1 MADNKIIIEILTDD
15 KGSAKKASLKQQD
28 LQKQVKKTGDQYKE
42 TGKQAGNYN
51 KKEKA
56 LYQGNLSTAKGFSK
70 MKETM
75 GSGSSGLVGAY
86 ATLAANVFAATAAF
100 NALRGAAQVKTLVEG
115 FTFLGNAAGQT
126 SIQIAQGLREI
137 TGNAVS
143 LEVALRSSAIALT
156 SGFNTDQI
164 AGLAEVAKNAS
175 IALGR
180 NMADSIDRLFRG
192 VAKLEPEIL
201 DELGIMVRLDTA
213 VNKYAAQLKK
223 SATELTDFER
233 RQAFLNETLTQGALK
248 YGDLSGRID
257 PNPYDQLAGAFAD
270 LTEKGLNLINNVLT
284 PFLSLLSSNSG
295 ALVGGIILFGS
306 TILTTMI
313 PALGQ
318 FAQKQAAVAVTAK
331 QMADEQARAGK
342 IQAQNA
348 KIDFVRGKG
357 SAALTTKG
365 DEFARVK
372 DLKKD
377 LKSGKADALS
387 FDKAL
392 KQVQN
397 TRKRSQTIAKQNG
410 TAQSSAHIKRMAELE
425 ALEAQIVNIQM
436 LENQR
441 GAGAGASA
449 LATGQASGQE
459 KVGQSMVMIGGSGAL
474 EGFKEARKGFGEF
487 RADQKAGMKE
497 FKKSSG
503 FWKGFGKTVSAS
515 FGTASVGARLFGAAL
530 MNAIPIIGQVLFFG
544 GLLISF
550 LASFKGKATAAEKAQ
565 EKLTETVEKAKEKFE
580 QLAETNE
587 LLDETLDKLDESIRA
602 VAISATAMKNEI
614 NVTAGVVGEARQNFE
629 NLTEAIDNQKISR
642 FDEIMRKVG
651 GGIKFVANGIGNFL
665 IKALDLLF
673 PKLMKLARLLDKVG
687 LIEGIKN
694 FSANLAEG
702 TKNFFADNIA
712 EERANK
718 FAQAIDSAST
728 EITKL
733 KGENILLEKA
743 LGDFDPA
750 ALYIKYRDA
759 VDQGGK
765 SLHTFEQA
773 TDMVNAAFREQTK
786 DIEGASLTLNTIST
800 DIQEVGKVWNKNI
813 DGILNRNA
821 FDKIAK
827 TVEGLGEKLV
837 ELDNTGLLTDQQ
849 IMDQLSLASAK
860 AGVKLEQFGVSV
872 DTVREALKNNVSPV
886 KLLEDSMNKLADGTR
901 TAKQDQKDLAEEG
914 KKLKEDFANTKALDE
929 YTAKLNNFARTGKM
943 EVGVVDNFKLQVNAA
958 KNALEFAKQE
968 ADLKKRQI
976 DQEYALQ
983 LFKVQTFKATFAEG
997 SKEFEALGN
1006 IEKQINDFK
1015 TKQKARIDDGVK
1027 TKENQ
1032 AQMDTLSL
1040 ISGAGKTGTLGERA
1054 TVTGNALDLTDEKV
1068 KTTAAKLEAIG
1079 NATQPMIDSLK
1090 ALGPEGEAV
1099 AMAFSG
1105 IMTIADAFAMAG
1117 TEGLSTADKI
1127 EAVGSVISAM
1137 SGILAANSKAQ
1148 IAEIDNQIEA
1158 EKRRDGKSKESL
1170 AKIQGF
1176 EKKKDAMARK
1186 AFEQNKKMQIASA
1199 IASTAAGVVGAL
1211 GDPTVPPTFARLALA
1226 TLIGGL
1232 GLAQVAIIRK
1242 QQYQGGVSSSTSIP
1256 SSIEVGKRNNKVDV
1270 SKGASIGEMAYL
1282 RGNRGVG
1289 SNANN
1294 FTPMGG
1300 AAGMRR
1306 GYAAGGEG
1314 IMVGERG
1321 PEIVKPSVPVDVIPN
1336 NNIGGGSSN
1345 INFTINAVDAAGVQD
1360 VLMAQRGNIIG
1371 MIREAAHEHGEEFME
1386 PVNIEAY

>member
-126 SIQIAQGLREI
+126 SMQIAQGLREI

-365 DEFARVK
+365 DDFARVK

-474 EGFKEARKGFGEF
+474 DGFKEARKGFADF
-487 RADQKAGMKE
+487 RKDQSNGMKE
-497 FKKSSG
+497 FKKTSS
-503 FWKGFGKTVSAS
+503 FFKGLGKTISAT
-515 FGTASVGARLFGAAL
+515 FATASVGARLFGAAL
-530 MNAIPIIGQVLFFG
+530 MNAIPIIGQILFFG

-550 LASFKGKATAAEKAQ
+550 LSSFKGKATAAEKAQ

-587 LLDETLDKLDESIRA
+587 LLDVTLDKLDESIRA

-629 NLTEAIDNQKISR
+629 NLTEAIDNEKISR
-642 FDEIMRKVG
+642 FTQIMRSVG
-651 GGIKFVANGIGNFL
+651 NVIKSVASSIGNFL
-665 IKALDLLF
+665 VKALNIVF
-673 PKLMKLARLLDKVG
+673 PKITKLMQILENIGFIDGVK
-687 LIEGIKN
+687 EGID
-694 FSANLAEG
+694 SIGDA

-718 FAQAIDSAST
+718 FEKAITDAA
-728 EITKL
+728 EKVNEL
-733 KGENILLEKA
+733 KGQNVLLNKA

-759 VDQGGK
+759 VDEGGK

-827 TVEGLGEKLV
+827 TVEGLGKKLV
-837 ELDNTGLLTDQQ
+837 ELDNSGLLTDQQ
-849 IMDQLSLASAK
+849 IMDQLTLSSEK

-872 DTVREALKNNVSPV
+872 DTVREALKNNESPV
-886 KLLEDSMNKLADGTR
+886 GLLQKNLVKLADDTR
-901 TAKQDQKDLAEEG
+901 TNSQTQKDLAEDA
-914 KKLKEDFANTKALDE
+914 KRLKQEFADTKALDE
-929 YTAKLNNFARTGKM
+929 YTLKIKNFRKTGKM
-943 EVGVVDNFKLQVNAA
+943 EIGVVDNFNLQVQAA
-958 KNALEFAKQE
+958 ANALQFAKDE
-968 ADLKKRQI
+968 AKVKKEQI
-976 DQEYALQ
+976 DAEYALQ
-983 LFKVQTFKATFAEG
+983 LFKIQTFKATFDSE
-997 SKEFEALGN
+997 SKEFKALAK
-1006 IEKQINDFK
+1006 IEGQIESFK
-1015 TKQKARIDDGVK
+1015 AKRKDRIDDGVK
-1027 TKENQ
+1027 TKENDSQ
-1032 AQMDTLSL
+1032 LDTLSL

-1054 TVTGNALDLTDEKV
+1054 TTAGAALQLTDEKV

-1099 AMAFSG
+1099 AAAFAG

-1117 TEGLSTADKI
+1117 EEGLSTADKI

-1148 IAEIDNQIEA
+1148 IAEIDNQIDA
-1158 EKRRDGKSKESL
+1158 EKKRDGKSKESL
-1170 AKIQGF
+1170 AKIQGM
-1176 EKKKDAMARK
+1176 EKKKEAMARK
-1186 AFEQNKKMQIASA
+1186 AFEQNKKMQIAQA
-1199 IASTAAGVVGAL
+1199 IAGTASAVIGAL
-1211 GDPTVPPTFARLALA
+1211 GSKPWGPWNIGLAA
-1226 TLIGGL
+1226 VMAGL
-1232 GLAQVAIIRK
+1232 GAAQIAIIQK
-1242 QQYQGGVSSSTSIP
+1242 QQFQGASQSAASVPST
-1256 SSIEVGKRNNKVDV
+1256 IEVGNRNNRVDV
-1270 SKGASIGEMAYL
+1270 SQSATAGETSFL
-1282 RGNRGVG
+1282 RGRTGVG

-1300 AAGMRR
+1300 AAGMKR

-1345 INFTINAVDAAGVQD
+1345 VNFTINAVDAAGVQD